1 MFVSLFPSELF
12 CCSALCSRPLV
23 KQSAFGVQPHTVG
36 ILEDCIEAHLWW
48 VKALLC
54 SLTETCIVCS
64 MKRFSTGVMFQTLDL
79 KPTGTKANLFQT
91 EANLRSS
98 FKSQHH
104 ITQEDGV

>member
-1 MFVSLFPSELF
+1 
-12 CCSALCSRPLV
+12 
-23 KQSAFGVQPHTVG
+23 
-36 ILEDCIEAHLWW
+36 
-48 VKALLC
+48 
-54 SLTETCIVCS
+54 